1 MNQKALTFYMSLA
14 ARSARSF
21 SDEPVAAG
29 RKMRA
34 GKICKSCKVPLPLPH
49 TPVSKR
55 CDFCSVRH
63 HVLMHF
69 RRRSGWHC
77 HFTTESKQK
86 LSKRLTFMSAAK
98 VREMAKRGN
107 GLIDTWDRDGFEL
120 DLEIDGGCIWLR
132 LSDEQ
137 YLALGGVL

>member
-1 MNQKALTFYMSLA
+1 M
-14 ARSARSF
+14 
-21 SDEPVAAG
+21 
-29 RKMRA
+29 
-34 GKICKSCKVPLPLPH
+34 
-49 TPVSKR
+49 
-55 CDFCSVRH
+55 
-63 HVLMHF
+63 
-69 RRRSGWHC
+69 
-77 HFTTESKQK
+77 
-86 LSKRLTFMSAAK
+86 TFMSAAK

>member
-14 ARSARSF
+14 ARSARSY
-21 SDEPVAAG
+21 SDEPAAAG
-29 RKMRA
+29 RRMRA
-34 GKICKSCKVPLPLPH
+34 GKICKSCKAPLPSPH
-49 TPVSKR
+49 TPFKKR
-55 CDFCSVRH
+55 CDFCAARH

-69 RRRSGWHC
+69 RRHSGWHC
-77 HFTTESKQK
+77 SFTTESRQK
-86 LSKRLTFMSAAK
+86 LSKRLTFISADK
-98 VREMAKRGN
+98 VREVAKRGN
-107 GLIDTWDRDGFEL
+107 GLIDNWDRDGFEL